1 MADTEPHA
9 QADEA
14 VNPQMERLRAA
25 LIERLWCAL
34 AGVALVMLPVLLW
47 RAHALWARGHV
58 GSTATNAVFIACS
71 VFIVAVFPLRNRMS
85 TAWRAAL
92 PLVVLV
98 VISLSSLVVFGAA
111 STAFGW
117 MVQCCFL
124 VATLYSLRAGLW
136 ATVATSCAAV
146 VAGALFLSGT
156 LHVPVDLN
164 AYFAQPMA
172 WLLMV
177 VAVTL
182 VPAIIVYGIGDY
194 QRTIAAL
201 LHRVEDKRDELDA
214 MSRQLTQALQAQ
226 QQASAAKSAFLAH
239 MTHELRTPLTG
250 VIGMLEVADKRNHD
264 PDLSRVL
271 DVARHSAQALLK
283 VINDVLDYSKL
294 DAGKIVLEPE
304 TFDLGEFLHQALE
317 VFHWRAREKGIAFN
331 VHIAPDLPT
340 LRHADSQRLRQ
351 VLFNLVSNAMKFTD
365 TGLIEVQ
372 VAAGAAPD
380 TVAFR
385 VRDTG
390 IGIAAQAL
398 PRLFEEF
405 EQGDSGVHKRYGGT
419 GLGLAISKL
428 LVDAMGG
435 TIHVDSTEGVGSLF
449 TLELPMPVRTE
460 RPTPAPSPGAAE
472 DAPAVQ
478 LNVLVA
484 EDSPTNQLV
493 VSLLLQD
500 LGHRVVVADNGRM
513 AVACAAR
520 ESFDLILMDMRMP
533 QLAGCEAAALIRQG
547 GTAQDMV
554 FDRDVY
560 ICAFTANAADRDRAA
575 ALAVGMNDFLT
586 KPVRSQELQAL
597 LQRVIAF
604 QHQRGVALQER
615 PVVHAQSPQHPP
627 AAPTGTRVADDLSAF
642 QQVAAVLRQDLALR
656 RTQMATALAQEHWL
670 ALRDVAHLVKGAAAS
685 AGASDMARYADELEQ
700 ACLAEPVDPATC
712 TRKAQSLL
720 RAMED
725 YMGASL

>member
-1 MADTEPHA
+1 MADSGA
-9 QADEA
+9 QADDEA
-14 VNPQMERLRAA
+14 VNPQMERLRGA

-58 GSTATNAVFIACS
+58 GSTATNAVFIASS
-71 VFIVAVFPLRNRMS
+71 VFIMAAFPLRRRMPG
-85 TAWRAAL
+85 ALRAAL
-92 PLVVLV
+92 PLAVLV
-98 VISLSSLVVFGAA
+98 VISMSSLLVFGAA

-124 VATLYSLRAGLW
+124 IATLYSLRAGLW
-136 ATVATSCAAV
+136 ATAATAFAAV
-146 VAGALFLSGT
+146 LAGALFLSGT
-156 LHVPVDLN
+156 LQVPVDLN

-201 LHRVEDKRDELDA
+201 LHRVEDKRDQLDA
-214 MSRQLTQALQAQ
+214 MSRQLSQALQAQ
-226 QQASAAKSAFLAH
+226 QQASAAKSVFLAH

-250 VIGMLEVADKRNHD
+250 VIGMLEVADKRNQD
-264 PDLSRVL
+264 ADLNRVL

-304 TFDLGEFLHQALE
+304 TFDLSDFLNQALE

-331 VHIAPDLPT
+331 VHIAADVST
-340 LRHADSQRLRQ
+340 LRHADPQRLRQ

-365 TGLIEVQ
+365 
-372 VAAGAAPD
+372 AGAIDVEVASAEDPD
-380 TVAFR
+380 AVQFR

-398 PRLFEEF
+398 ARLFEEF

-428 LVDAMGG
+428 LVDAMKG
-435 TIHVDSTEGVGSLF
+435 TIRVDSTEGVGSVF
-449 TLELPMPVRTE
+449 TVVLPMPVRTE
-460 RPTPAPSPGAAE
+460 RTAATAAPRQADAE
-472 DAPAVQ
+472 PKVQ

-493 VSLLLQD
+493 VSMLLQD
-500 LGHRVVVADNGRM
+500 LGHRVVVADNGQM
-513 AVACAAR
+513 ALACAAR
-520 ESFDLILMDMRMP
+520 ESFDLILMDLRMP
-533 QLAGCEAAALIRQG
+533 LLAGCEAAALIRQG
-547 GTAQDMV
+547 GTAQDLV

-560 ICAFTANAADRDRAA
+560 ICAFTANAAERDRAA

-586 KPVRSQELQAL
+586 KPVRSQDLQAL
-597 LQRVIAF
+597 LLRVIGF
-604 QHQRGVALQER
+604 QRQRGVPLQE
-615 PVVHAQSPQHPP
+615 QP
-627 AAPTGTRVADDLSAF
+627 AALAQTVPSSPVGPRGTPYADDRAATQRVAIVF
-642 QQVAAVLRQDLALR
+642 RQDLAQR
-656 RTQMATALAQEHWL
+656 RIQLATALAHAQWPT
-670 ALRDVAHLVKGAAAS
+670 LRDCAHRVKGAAAS
-685 AGASDMARYADELEQ
+685 AGASDMARQADALEH
-700 ACLAEPVDPATC
+700 ACLAEPVDPAACMRAAHT
-712 TRKAQSLL
+712 LL
-720 RAMED
+720 QAMED
-725 YMGASL
+725 YMGASP